1 VTGAAGV
8 HHGEVDEFEPQSA
21 LRDPDLVAATFAR
34 LALEMHDADGVEET
48 VQAVVEFALQAV
60 DCQYAGV
67 ALYTKGGYP
76 EVPVV
81 TDPTVAEIYQFQ
93 MDGEAGPLVDC
104 MRTQATVLVPDT
116 KSEQRWPE
124 WAKKVLDLGVRSV
137 LDVPLRTAAGTVGV
151 LALYSVDPDAFGPD
165 AEAIAHILARHASV
179 AVATARREENLNL
192 AVDAR
197 KLVGQAMGI
206 LMERYGLDGDR
217 AFQVLKRYSQQTNT
231 KLHDVARQLIDT
243 RSLPRS

>member
-1 VTGAAGV
+1 
-8 HHGEVDEFEPQSA
+8 VDEFEPQSA

-48 VQAVVEFALQAV
+48 VQAVVEFALHAV
-60 DCQYAGV
+60 DCQHAGV

-151 LALYSVDPDAFGPD
+151 LGLYSADPDAFGPD

-217 AFQVLKRYSQQTNT
+217 AFEVLKRYSQQTNT

-243 RSLPRS
+243 RSLPRT

>member
-1 VTGAAGV
+1 VAGEV
-8 HHGEVDEFEPQSA
+8 HDGEVDEIEPQPS
-21 LRDPDLVAATFAR
+21 LRDPDQVAAAFAR
-34 LALEMHDADGVEET
+34 LALEMHDAGGVEET
-48 VQAVVEFALQAV
+48 VQAVVDFALQAV

-67 ALYTKGGYP
+67 ALHVKGGSA
-76 EVPVV
+76 EVPAV
-81 TDPTVAEIYQFQ
+81 TDPTVAEIYRFQ
-93 MDGEAGPLVDC
+93 MEGESGPLVEC
-104 MRTQATVLVPDT
+104 MRSQASVLVPDT
-116 KSEQRWPE
+116 TSELRWPE

-137 LDVPLRTAAGTVGV
+137 LDVPLRTATGTVGV
-151 LALYSVDPDAFGPD
+151 LGLYSVGPDAFGPD

-179 AVATARREENLNL
+179 AVATARREQNLNL

-197 KLVGQAMGI
+197 KLVGEAMGI
-206 LMERYGLDGDR
+206 LMERYGLDSDR

>member
-1 VTGAAGV
+1 V

-21 LRDPDLVAATFAR
+21 LRDPDQVAATFAR

-67 ALYTKGGYP
+67 ALYAKGGNP
-76 EVPVV
+76 EVPAA
-81 TDPTVAEIYQFQ
+81 TDPTVAEIYRFQ
-93 MDGEAGPLVDC
+93 MDGEAGPLVEC
-104 MRTQATVLVPDT
+104 MRTQTTVVVPDT
-116 KSEQRWPE
+116 TSEPRWPE
-124 WAKKVLDLGVRSV
+124 WAKKVLELGVRSV

-151 LALYSVDPDAFGPD
+151 LGLYSVEPDAFGPD

-179 AVATARREENLNL
+179 AVATARREQNLNL

-206 LMERYGLDGDR
+206 LMERYGLDADR
-217 AFQVLKRYSQQTNT
+217 AFLVLKRYSQQTNT
-231 KLHDVARQLIDT
+231 KLHDVARELVDT